1 MELRWLFTPVMLAAL
16 GTASASAQSPE
27 TLQVNVP
34 FTFTINN
41 VYMPAGEYSI
51 GRPGIDNSGLLVMR
65 SSDGRHTAFFMGSAA
80 ARGSAPA
87 QSSLVFRHEG
97 FDYSLADIWWAG
109 STTGLQLPPSKES
122 PSTTALHPP
131 EVMVVMYR

>member
-1 MELRWLFTPVMLAAL
+1 MLAAL
-16 GTASASAQSPE
+16 GAAVASAQSPE

-51 GRPGIDNSGLLVMR
+51 GRPGMDNSGLLVMR
-65 SSDGRHTAFFMGSAA
+65 SNDGRHTAFFMGNAA

-97 FDYSLADIWWAG
+97 IDYSLADIWWAG
-109 STTGLQLPPSKES
+109 SSSGVQLPPAKES
-122 PSTTALHPP
+122 PSTATLHPA
-131 EVMVVMYR
+131 ELMVVMYR